1 MGVDGIEDGF
11 GQLVQESGR
20 QTGWRDAPGEERQSV
35 TFRHE
40 GAYRRRAQS
49 GLVHTMI
56 GTAANVSDV
65 TQAQALLHG
74 DETDAF
80 GDAGYQGVEKRAENQ
95 ELLVTWHVAMRPS
108 KCKAL
113 PETPQGDLLE
123 RIEHAKASIRAKV
136 ETPFH
141 VVKNLFTLRPSQDAL
156 PRVGQEHGPTLL
168 VVWLRQPGAG
178 ASLATR
184 RENPRYVLKTENEQ
198 NVAQKTA
205 TGQQKPACFPIK
217 SASPAAHFGVR
228 RIVQR
233 FPKCLEEGWQRAL
246 GVQKIL
252 SSAE

>member
-35 TFRHE
+35 TFRRE

-95 ELLVTWHVAMRPS
+95 R
-108 KCKAL
+108 
-113 PETPQGDLLE
+113 TPGDLACG
-123 RIEHAKASIRAKV
+123 HASEQVQGPAG
-136 ETPFH
+136 
-141 VVKNLFTLRPSQDAL
+141 DA
-156 PRVGQEHGPTLL
+156 
-168 VVWLRQPGAG
+168 AG
-178 ASLATR
+178 R
-184 RENPRYVLKTENEQ
+184 
-198 NVAQKTA
+198 
-205 TGQQKPACFPIK
+205 
-217 SASPAAHFGVR
+217 SAR
-228 RIVQR
+228 TD
-233 FPKCLEEGWQRAL
+233 L
-246 GVQKIL
+246 
-252 SSAE
+252 